1 MSTVVSRAAR
11 PIAAHILAL
20 VIGAVVAA
28 TAVLF
33 FVTYSGPPP
42 MEPPRP
48 LFAVADAL
56 RGSPP
61 PGRRAPP
68 QRDFGRDR
76 PLTVARTD
84 AAPPPRWRES
94 ADAATAAR
102 IAALLRVPATQV
114 IANTELRP
122 RRGGRE
128 LFGRF
133 TVAWR
138 TGDGWRV
145 VRNAT
150 GSAFTRW
157 HANTLAAM
165 ALAIAL
171 LALPAWALARA
182 VSRPLRELARA
193 AAAAQAG
200 AARPDF
206 PTGGPAEV
214 RALTA
219 AVGAMHDR
227 LASHAEGR
235 TAMLGA
241 IAHDLG
247 TPLSRLAFHVDR
259 LPESLRDRAMAD
271 IDEMR
276 AMIAD
281 TLRFARDES
290 ASGEA
295 VRLDL
300 ASLIDSLVEDMAVAG
315 APVTARPGERAVVRG
330 DAGALRRLFAN
341 LIDNAVRY
349 GGEAAVAWRIE
360 GGTVC
365 VTVADRGPG
374 VPATQ
379 AERLFEPFVRGEA
392 SRNRATGGTGLGLAI
407 VRSITARHGGSVS
420 LGPRDDGAGAVAA
433 VVLPL
438 AR

>member
-1 MSTVVSRAAR
+1 MSTVARPGAR
-11 PIAAHILAL
+11 PIAVRILAL

-48 LFAVADAL
+48 LFAIADAL
-56 RGSPP
+56 HGVSARSDPRPRG
-61 PGRRAPP
+61 
-68 QRDFGRDR
+68 FGRDR
-76 PLTVARTD
+76 PLVVTRA
-84 AAPPPRWRES
+84 AAPPAPRWRES

-102 IAALLRVPATQV
+102 IATLMRVPASQV
-114 IANTELRP
+114 VAHTELRP
-122 RRGGRE
+122 RQGGRE

-138 TGDGWRV
+138 TPAGWRI
-145 VRNAT
+145 VRNAA
-150 GSAFTRW
+150 GPAFTRW
-157 HANTLAAM
+157 HANTLGAM

-171 LALPAWALARA
+171 LSLPAWALARA
-182 VSRPLRELARA
+182 ISRPLRDLARA
-193 AAAAQAG
+193 ATMAQAG

-206 PTGGPAEV
+206 PLDGPAEV

-227 LASHAEGR
+227 LAGHAEAR

-247 TPLSRLAFHVDR
+247 TPLSRLAFYVEQ
-259 LPESLRDRAMAD
+259 LPDAARERASAD

-276 AMIAD
+276 AMIAA

-290 ASGEA
+290 VGEA
-295 VRLDL
+295 PVRLDL
-300 ASLIDSLVEDMAVAG
+300 GSLIDSLAEDMAIAG
-315 APVTARPGERAVVRG
+315 TPVTAEPGERAVVRG

-349 GGEAAVAWRIE
+349 GGEAAVAWQVEAE
-360 GGTVC
+360 GVR
-365 VTVADRGPG
+365 VSVADRGPG
-374 VPATQ
+374 IDAAQ

-407 VRSITARHGGSVS
+407 VRAIATRHGGRVT
-420 LGPRDDGAGAVAA
+420 LQKRGDGAGAVAT

-438 AR
+438 VR